1 METVVTMEP
10 SSFLGLTNEMVYL
23 VGIPIVFALIAI
35 EVFVM
40 SIKHVR
46 YYNWD
51 DTLGTL
57 GMLAGNVAMGV
68 ATKSLFF
75 GCMLWTYQ
83 YRLFDLQAALSP
95 WLLCIVALFLIDLM
109 FYIWHRASHRVR
121 FLWAICCRRR
131 QIDHTYRFRLTRS
144 SVPKL
149 AKRLGCSASR
159 MVIDFRHTWSNL
171 RRR

>member
-1 METVVTMEP
+1 METVVKMEP

-40 SIKHVR
+40 SIKHAR

-57 GMLAGNVAMGV
+57 GMLAGNVAVGV

-75 GCMLWTYQ
+75 
-83 YRLFDLQAALSP
+83 
-95 WLLCIVALFLIDLM
+95 WLHVMDIPIPPL
-109 FYIWHRASHRVR
+109 
-121 FLWAICCRRR
+121 
-131 QIDHTYRFRLTRS
+131 
-144 SVPKL
+144 
-149 AKRLGCSASR
+149 
-159 MVIDFRHTWSNL
+159 
-171 RRR
+171 